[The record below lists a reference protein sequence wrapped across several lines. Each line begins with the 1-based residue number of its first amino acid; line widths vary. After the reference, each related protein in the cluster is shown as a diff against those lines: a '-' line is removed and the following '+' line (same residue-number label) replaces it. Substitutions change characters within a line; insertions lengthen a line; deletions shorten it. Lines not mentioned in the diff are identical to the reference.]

1 MSNVTS
7 VSAGR
12 SGKPKKTAVKILA
25 YLFLILL
32 AIIILIPFWA
42 IFAGTFEYKKSA
54 AIVIAPT

>member
-25 YLFLILL
+25 YLFLIVL

-42 IFAGTFEYKKSA
+42 ILQEPFRKE
-54 AIVIAPT
+54 PC